1 MKNYFEKPSKK
12 TSVLVTVDKYSER
25 RWETKLNIG
34 STKAQMEYA
43 VFTFCCAVFPQN
55 AGKQLPSHQRAI
67 LTQLLLSA
75 HVLSKSY
82 MLFNAYYTQ
91 HRIRTNRKWN
101 ILALHLF
108 FGVFP
113 TGEKRTYT
121 TAKSNS
127 HSILVVSTTDLQI
140 LFYLMHT
147 KLNIVT
153 TRVNMVLLFLRFF
166 LEFCLH
172 YKKFYSI

>member
-1 MKNYFEKPSKK
+1 M
-12 TSVLVTVDKYSER
+12 TVDKYSER
-25 RWETKLNIG
+25 RWETKLSIG
-34 STKAQMEYA
+34 STQAQMEYA